1 MKRQVTIGEIFA
13 SLISDRGFISR
24 IYKGLLKHDV
34 KKCEQSVR
42 TWTKDI
48 KTCCWKEYTS
58 DKHMERC
65 STLLVI
71 RKM

>member
-48 KTCCWKEYTS
+48 KTHVVGKNIQVTSTWKDVQLY
-58 DKHMERC
+58 
-65 STLLVI
+65 
-71 RKM
+71 